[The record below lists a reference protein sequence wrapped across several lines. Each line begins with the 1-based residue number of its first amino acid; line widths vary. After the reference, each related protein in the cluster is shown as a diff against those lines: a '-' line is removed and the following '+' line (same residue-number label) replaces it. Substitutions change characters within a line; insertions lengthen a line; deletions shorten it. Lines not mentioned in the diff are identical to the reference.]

1 MLSGHKDVER
11 ERATERGN
19 KYKRIMT
26 TTTSAA
32 AAAATR
38 GEEEERTGRVSL
50 LNICIKASK
59 RLANI
64 NHT

>member
-32 AAAATR
+32 AATR
-38 GEEEERTGRVSL
+38 REEDRRSVSFKHL
-50 LNICIKASK
+50 HVIFKNSQEIQRAPQI
-59 RLANI
+59 
-64 NHT
+64 

>member
-11 ERATERGN
+11 ERGN

-32 AAAATR
+32 AAAR
-38 GEEEERTGRVSL
+38 GEERTGRVSP
-50 LNICIKASK
+50 
-59 RLANI
+59 
-64 NHT
+64 